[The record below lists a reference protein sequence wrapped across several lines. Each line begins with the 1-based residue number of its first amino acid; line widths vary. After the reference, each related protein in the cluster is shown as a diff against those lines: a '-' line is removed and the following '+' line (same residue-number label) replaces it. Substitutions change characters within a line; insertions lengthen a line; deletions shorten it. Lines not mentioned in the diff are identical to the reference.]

1 MVEFCD
7 YCSLDL
13 DHYVEGLVSNGPL
26 EPKVVDTLVKY
37 HEYWIRQRIA
47 A

>member
-1 MVEFCD
+1 VVEFCD

-13 DHYVEGLVSNGPL
+13 DRYVEGLVSNGPL
-26 EPKVVDTLVKY
+26 EPRVVDTLVKY
-37 HEYWIRQRIA
+37 HKDWIRQRIA